1 GFGLPIGG
9 VMATARD
16 GLVSA
21 GAVGMDINCGVRLIK
36 TDIPSREVD
45 KKQLQTL
52 LREIEKRIPLGLGK
66 KSSDKRLRNI
76 DLKRIADLGAQ
87 EVVRTYGLGTEDDL
101 NNIEEYGRIPGGDL
115 SAVSS
120 RAVSRGDQ
128 LGTIG
133 SGNHFIEIGCIS
145 EVFDQDIAEAFG
157 LKKDM
162 LTIMVHTG
170 SRGFGHQIC
179 NDFSSSM
186 IRWAK
191 KNGVT
196 LPNRGLAYAPLDS
209 ELGKQYL
216 AAMASAANFAF
227 ANRQIITD
235 YIRNSFSK
243 VFACSWDK
251 LGLDL
256 IYDVAH
262 NIAKFEEYDGEELLV
277 HRKGATRAL
286 PEGHKDNNE
295 KYLSTGQPAVIPGTM
310 GTASYV
316 VVGTQLAEE
325 TFYSVNH
332 GAGRVLSRTAARKT
346 ITEKEFTDSM
356 EDVVHFHRPRKVID
370 EAPGAYKDIETVV
383 DTLADIEITKKVVQL
398 KPMGVLKG

>member
-1 GFGLPIGG
+1 
-9 VMATARD
+9 M
-16 GLVSA
+16 
-21 GAVGMDINCGVRLIK
+21 
-36 TDIPSREVD
+36 
-45 KKQLQTL
+45 
-52 LREIEKRIPLGLGK
+52 
-66 KSSDKRLRNI
+66 
-76 DLKRIADLGAQ
+76 
-87 EVVRTYGLGTEDDL
+87 
-101 NNIEEYGRIPGGDL
+101 
-115 SAVSS
+115 
-120 RAVSRGDQ
+120 
-128 LGTIG
+128 
-133 SGNHFIEIGCIS
+133 
-145 EVFDQDIAEAFG
+145 
-157 LKKDM
+157 
-162 LTIMVHTG
+162 
-170 SRGFGHQIC
+170 
-179 NDFSSSM
+179 
-186 IRWAK
+186 
-191 KNGVT
+191 
-196 LPNRGLAYAPLDS
+196 AYAPLDS

-332 GAGRVLSRTAARKT
+332 GAGRVLSRTAARK
-346 ITEKEFTDSM
+346 
-356 EDVVHFHRPRKVID
+356 P
-370 EAPGAYKDIETVV
+370 
-383 DTLADIEITKKVVQL
+383 
-398 KPMGVLKG
+398 